1 MAANIN
7 INNRF
12 QLNDIILQN
21 NIQLP
26 AEQKVIKIDQ
36 EISVRETYK
45 SSLES
50 SREAW
55 KDYAKLTQDS
65 KALSQK
71 LLNILRDQISNGEK
85 IITNNLEQID
95 LWKTVIK
102 LKGLDDEKSNAK
114 IINNSENPNKKVIS
128 LNKEQVILQKKV
140 EISEKNVIE
149 AGKKIAAIEKY
160 TQKLEV
166 QSTIKK
172 DVVVSTYKPTSTQL
186 STLVCDNYALN
197 KSDSGAVDIKPKYS
211 LPVIYQSQKN
221 IYESVLNSLLLK
233 LIV

>member
-12 QLNDIILQN
+12 QLNDIIPQN
-21 NIQLP
+21 NIQLS

-128 LNKEQVILQKKV
+128 LAKEQVILQKKV

-149 AGKKIAAIEKY
+149 ASKKIAAIEKY

-172 DVVVSTYKPTSTQL
+172 DVVVSTYKLTSTQL
-186 STLVCDNYALN
+186 STLVRYNNTLN
-197 KSDSGAVDIKPKYS
+197 KSASKEINVASINT
-211 LPVIYQSQKN
+211 LPNVYQSQQN
-221 IYESVLNSLLLK
+221 IYESIINSLLMK
-233 LIV
+233 II

>member
-12 QLNDIILQN
+12 QLNDIIPQN
-21 NIQLP
+21 NIQLS

-55 KDYAKLTQDS
+55 KDYAKLTQES
-65 KALSQK
+65 KGLVQDLMS
-71 LLNILRDQISNGEK
+71 NLREQI
-85 IITNNLEQID
+85 NNNKEQID

-102 LKGLDDEKSNAK
+102 LKGLDGEKSNTK

-128 LNKEQVILQKKV
+128 LAKEQVILQKKV
-140 EISEKNVIE
+140 EISEKNIIE
-149 AGKKIAAIEKY
+149 AGKKIEAIEKY

-166 QSTIKK
+166 QPTVKK

>member
-12 QLNDIILQN
+12 QLNDVIPQN
-21 NIQLP
+21 NRQLS

-55 KDYAKLTQDS
+55 KDYAKLTQES
-65 KALSQK
+65 KGLVQDLMS
-71 LLNILRDQISNGEK
+71 NLREQI
-85 IITNNLEQID
+85 NNNKEQID

-128 LNKEQVILQKKV
+128 LAKEQVILQKKV

-149 AGKKIAAIEKY
+149 ASKKIAAIEKY

-172 DVVVSTYKPTSTQL
+172 DVVVSTYKLTSTQL
-186 STLVCDNYALN
+186 STLVRYNNTLN
-197 KSDSGAVDIKPKYS
+197 KSASKEINVAYINT
-211 LPVIYQSQKN
+211 LPNVYQSQQN
-221 IYESVLNSLLLK
+221 IYESIINSLLMK
-233 LIV
+233 II

>member
-12 QLNDIILQN
+12 QLNDVIPQN
-21 NIQLP
+21 NRQLS

-55 KDYAKLTQDS
+55 KDYAKLTQES
-65 KALSQK
+65 KGLVQDLMS
-71 LLNILRDQISNGEK
+71 NLREQI
-85 IITNNLEQID
+85 NNNKEQID

-102 LKGLDDEKSNAK
+102 LKGLDGEKSNTK

-128 LNKEQVILQKKV
+128 LAKEQVILQKKV
-140 EISEKNVIE
+140 EISEKNIIE
-149 AGKKIAAIEKY
+149 AGKKIEAIEKY

-166 QSTIKK
+166 QPTVKK

>member
-12 QLNDIILQN
+12 QLNDVIPQN
-21 NIQLP
+21 NRQLS

-55 KDYAKLTQDS
+55 KDYAKLTKESKGLVQDLMS
-65 KALSQK
+65 
-71 LLNILRDQISNGEK
+71 NLREQI
-85 IITNNLEQID
+85 NNNKEQID

-102 LKGLDDEKSNAK
+102 LKGLDGEKSNTK

-128 LNKEQVILQKKV
+128 LAKEQVILQKKV

-149 AGKKIAAIEKY
+149 ASKKIAAIEKY

-172 DVVVSTYKPTSTQL
+172 DVVVSTYKLTSTQL
-186 STLVCDNYALN
+186 STLVRYNNTLN
-197 KSDSGAVDIKPKYS
+197 KSASKEINVASINT
-211 LPVIYQSQKN
+211 LPNVYQSQQN
-221 IYESVLNSLLLK
+221 IYESIINSLLMK
-233 LIV
+233 II